1 LRVATTEFF
10 VGSSRR
16 RRNTFANPRD
26 RRAPQNFAADT
37 AASTKNLNRNNA
49 DFRQNEQNVQNPN
62 LGILKSK
69 RPRITR
75 MMDWGAYASR
85 VLVVASS
92 RRRTLFNQKFAKA
105 EHLRQHPPPS
115 PTSLRISIELRRVE
129 RLRRAKETGALPR
142 ISLQAPAQILIHLP
156 SHSRE
161 RLNIYATALWIIR
174 AALRNSRSGPPQI
187 GTLYRSL

>member
-1 LRVATTEFF
+1 MTRSECRMTKGMSNEYNA
-10 VGSSRR
+10 
-16 RRNTFANPRD
+16 
-26 RRAPQNFAADT
+26 FAAVHV
-37 AASTKNLNRNNA
+37 
-49 DFRQNEQNVQNPN
+49 E
-62 LGILKSK
+62 
-69 RPRITR
+69 
-75 MMDWGAYASR
+75 DWGAYASR
-85 VLVVASS
+85 VWVVAC
-92 RRRTLFNQKFAKA
+92 RDDGIFCGKFAKAA

-161 RLNIYATALWIIR
+161 RLNIYATVLWIIR